1 MINNSKQLFLFD
13 VDGTITESGQKM
25 NKDHIIYLNSL
36 EQNNNIEIGI
46 VGGGTLNKI
55 LWQTEG
61 VNFDHYF
68 TECGCVYNK
77 YLKSNLESS
86 NKLESIYSKDI
97 RSHYLYSKINQ
108 LVKVALNYLSQ
119 VDYELTGNFIDLR
132 TGIIYISLIGLYA
145 NEKERAN
152 FIEANNKFDYR
163 KKLFK
168 LLIEKS
174 LELNIY
180 NKVHIV
186 YGGSVG
192 IAVYPSECDKVQ
204 IMDVIND
211 YNYSEIHYFGDKYL
225 CDGNDYMLINHSG
238 VIGHSVNTVDE
249 TFYFLKNIM
258 KN

>member
-1 MINNSKQLFLFD
+1 MINSSKKLFLFD

-25 NKDHIIYLNSL
+25 NKDNIIYLNSL
-36 EQNNNIEIGI
+36 KENNDIEIGV
-46 VGGGTLNKI
+46 VGGGTLKKI

-68 TECGCVYNK
+68 TECGSVYER
-77 YLKSNLESS
+77 YFTET
-86 NKLESIYSKDI
+86 NKLIQIYSKDI
-97 RSHYLYSKINQ
+97 RSHYLYSKINK
-108 LVKVALNYLSQ
+108 LVKVALKFLSE

-132 TGIIYISLIGLYA
+132 TGIIYISLIGLSA

-152 FIEANNKFDYR
+152 FIKANSKFDYR
-163 KKLFK
+163 KQLFK

-192 IAVYPSECDKVQ
+192 IAVYPSEYDKVQ
-204 IMDVIND
+204 IMDTINTQL
-211 YNYSEIHYFGDKYL
+211 YSEIHYFGDKYL
-225 CDGNDYMLINHSG
+225 CDGNDYMLLNHSG
-238 VIGHSVNTVDE
+238 VIGHCVNTVGE
-249 TFYFLKNIM
+249 TFYYLKNII

>member
-1 MINNSKQLFLFD
+1 MINNSKKLFLFD

-25 NKDHIIYLNSL
+25 NKDNIIYLNSL
-36 EQNNNIEIGI
+36 KQDSTIEIGV

-68 TECGCVYNK
+68 TECGCVYER
-77 YLKSNLESS
+77 YFTET
-86 NKLESIYSKDI
+86 NKLIQIYSKDI

-108 LVKVALNYLSQ
+108 LVKVALKFLSE

-132 TGIIYISLIGLYA
+132 TGIIYISLIGLSA

-163 KKLFK
+163 KQLFK

-192 IAVYPSECDKVQ
+192 IAVYPSEYDKVQ
-204 IMDVIND
+204 IMDTINTQL
-211 YNYSEIHYFGDKYL
+211 YSEIHYFGDKYL
-225 CDGNDYMLINHSG
+225 CDGNDYMLLNHSG
-238 VIGHSVNTVDE
+238 VIGHSVNTVSE
-249 TFYFLKNIM
+249 TYYFLKNII